1 MRLHKRFFVPFE
13 IFLISLDLIRYQKIK
28 IIYKEMLIMKGKGNT
43 CEYCSGQGYFQ
54 LLLGGSETCNGCEG
68 SGKAGEKS

>member
-28 IIYKEMLIMKGKGNT
+28 IT
-43 CEYCSGQGYFQ
+43 QGDVDN
-54 LLLGGSETCNGCEG
+54 ER
-68 SGKAGEKS
+68 